1 VSKVLAFIVAWVVAA
16 GVSLAVAW
24 QGVAIV
30 GDQVTARRPAPLSA
44 TEIKSQVQDENQGQ
58 AGATTTTVAGAADSS
73 GQQGPAVESP
83 APTAKPQASSP
94 PRFTPAPTTIPN
106 QGDDGGRTSGDD
118 GRREQQPPPSTTT
131 TAPAAAPQPTT
142 RTYNLVGGSVSL
154 KFSSSGVTVNWANP
168 NAGYGVSVE
177 PEDGNGVKVEFES
190 DSHRSR
196 VDGWWANGPQDRVR
210 EEAR

>member
-1 VSKVLAFIVAWVVAA
+1 MSKVLVFVVAWVVAA

-44 TEIKSQVQDENQGQ
+44 REIQAQVQADD
-58 AGATTTTVAGAADSS
+58 AATGATTTTTMVASA
-73 GQQGPAVESP
+73 AVESP
-83 APTAKPQASSP
+83 TSTAKPPIRS
-94 PRFTPAPTTIPN
+94 TPTPTTIPN
-106 QGDDGGRTSGDD
+106 PRDDGARTGDDGGR
-118 GRREQQPPPSTTT
+118 QQPPAPTTT
-131 TAPAAAPQPTT
+131 TAPSPAPAATT

-168 NAGYGVSVE
+168 NAGYGVSIE
-177 PEDGNGVKVEFES
+177 PEDGNGVRVEFES

-196 VDGWWANGPQDRVR
+196 VDGWWADGPQDRVR